1 MDQVDDLNAFERR
14 MIEIVSSIQPVV
26 WRWRLLLS
34 FLILTTLLTF
44 STLIWAVPTNYL
56 SFVSLVYRR
65 DIGFCLSFSL
75 LIIAVLAGAHRKI
88 FARSVILARS
98 RDVLAD
104 YNISC
109 DSRGRLILKT
119 RLAI

>member
-1 MDQVDDLNAFERR
+1 MDQADDLKAFERR
-14 MIEIVSSIQPVV
+14 LIEIVSSIQPVV
-26 WRWRLLLS
+26 WRWRLLLA
-34 FLILTTLLTF
+34 FLLLTTLLTL
-44 STLIWAVPTNYL
+44 STLIWAVPTNIL
-56 SFVSLVYRR
+56 SFASLVYRR
-65 DIGFCLSFSL
+65 DLGFCLAFSL

-104 YNISC
+104 YNMSC
-109 DSRGRLILKT
+109 DSRGRLTLKA